1 MVKRYFFIAFL
12 LGISSNI
19 SASIDWSSPSTCNI
33 EDSKNLDE
41 IIGQM
46 TLRQKIG
53 QIIMQL
59 GSVLNGGG
67 SWPNN
72 KKTSTVKDWQN
83 LSKAYYD
90 ASPVIGDQIVPIIW
104 GTDAVHGHSNVIGAT
119 VFPHNIGIGATQDTD
134 LIKRIA
140 EVVAKEVLSI
150 LGLEG
155 STEKNILELSGGEQQ
170 RVQIARVLAQI
181 WDSSNTNPKLLLLD
195 EPTSNLDIVYQHI
208 LLDLLLKRVS
218 KNNLSVIIVLHDIN
232 LAARY
237 ATHIGLIKDG
247 QLIKIGETEQTLIP
261 ELIKTTF
268 GVSSVIQKHPIL
280 DCLQVSTF

>member
-1 MVKRYFFIAFL
+1 MLSINNISVRLNNNLLLKDLSFKLEPNSLLVL
-12 LGISSNI
+12 LGGNGAGKSMLLKTI
-19 SASIDWSSPSTCNI
+19 AKSIPLETGSIFFMNKNLKDWSSSDLSTN
-33 EDSKNLDE
+33 
-41 IIGQM
+41 
-46 TLRQKIG
+46 R
-53 QIIMQL
+53 
-59 GSVLNGGG
+59 SVLSQNISLNFSMKVIDVVLLGRYPYNKDGG
-67 SWPNN
+67 STPNDY
-72 KKTSTVKDWQN
+72 K
-83 LSKAYYD
+83 
-90 ASPVIGDQIVPIIW
+90 I
-104 GTDAVHGHSNVIGAT
+104 
-119 VFPHNIGIGATQDTD
+119 
-134 LIKRIA
+134 
-140 EVVAKEVLSI
+140 AKEVLSI

-208 LLDLLLKRVS
+208 LLDVLLKRVS